1 LHVPLFVLPSAGA
14 FPGKRALG
22 IRRADDLLAKALLAC
37 TDAEGSLEK
46 LLEAETSSEPDP
58 AAYAVVEEGASL
70 SVRTALWRYVR
81 DAAGA
86 RLYLKPDDKWEA
98 NDVASRR
105 RETVEAFERWLEER
119 SRDSSLPLPE
129 EATTM

>member
-1 LHVPLFVLPSAGA
+1 LPPGGA

-22 IRRADDLLAKALLAC
+22 VRRADELLAKALLAC
-37 TDAEGSLEK
+37 SDVSDAERSPER
-46 LLEAETSSEPDP
+46 LLDAETSSEPDP
-58 AAYAVVEEGASL
+58 AAYAVVEEGLSV

-81 DAAGA
+81 DEAGS

-105 RETVEAFERWLEER
+105 RPTVEAFETWLEER
-119 SRDSSLPLPE
+119 QRGNLLPLPE
-129 EATTM
+129 EVTEM